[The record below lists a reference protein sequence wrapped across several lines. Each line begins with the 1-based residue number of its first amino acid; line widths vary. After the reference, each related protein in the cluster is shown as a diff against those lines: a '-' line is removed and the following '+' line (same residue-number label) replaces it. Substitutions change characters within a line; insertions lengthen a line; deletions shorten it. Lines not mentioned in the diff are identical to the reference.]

1 MAGPATL
8 TIAESS
14 DAIAWPASTT
24 AVSAQ
29 EASGRPVLPADRS
42 LADASAIAGAGAYAG
57 ASSEAVMG
65 DVPFGLAVSY
75 ISHYTTDGR
84 EYK

>member
-14 DAIAWPASTT
+14 DAIAWPASTA

-29 EASGRPVLPADRS
+29 GASGRPVLPPADPARV
-42 LADASAIAGAGAYAG
+42 GAGACAG
-57 ASSEAVMG
+57 ASSEAVLG

-75 ISHYTTDGR
+75 VFHYTTYDH

>member
-29 EASGRPVLPADRS
+29 EASGRPVLPTDRS
-42 LADASAIAGAGAYAG
+42 LADASAIAGAGAGAYAG

-65 DVPFGLAVSY
+65 DVSLRARRQLRFSLY
-75 ISHYTTDGR
+75 Y
-84 EYK
+84 